1 MCDGSDEFL
10 TNSRIRCPQFFP
22 PLLANTRRRIQ
33 FWYTL
38 GFVLRNILG
47 RGMTWERAHSIVLAV
62 LSGAAAAFGTMVL
75 VSAVWAHDQHHPEL
89 SAWFKSLANSHGT
102 PCCDG
107 SDATRIEDVDWQT
120 VCEADT
126 GECHYQ
132 VRLGGRWWDVPPTAV
147 VESGNRVGPALVWP
161 VYYGDHDK
169 LLIRCF
175 LPGAGT

>member
-1 MCDGSDEFL
+1 MMS
-10 TNSRIRCPQFFP
+10 
-22 PLLANTRRRIQ
+22 
-33 FWYTL
+33 
-38 GFVLRNILG
+38 
-47 RGMTWERAHSIVLAV
+47 ERAHSIVFAV
-62 LSGAAAAFGTMVL
+62 LWGAAVALGTMVL
-75 VSAVWAHDQHHPEL
+75 VSAVWAHDKHHPEL

-120 VCEADT
+120 VCEAGT

-132 VRLGGRWWDVPPTAV
+132 VVQ
-147 VESGNRVGPALVWP
+147 SGNRVGPALVWP

-169 LLIRCF
+169 IAVLIRCF